1 MYCLIIECNFI
12 NGSFNNWVVH
22 ESNFIELSS
31 DEIKGSFVCLHLY
44 LSYTHVPQQGQTFM
58 GRGAQPP
65 KKFSFFFFFFFCVIW
80 PSHHIHKAGSGHC
93 APARR
98 HSELC
103 FLYQLNIVFNYNRMC
118 FEYYIT
124 WNMLA
129 YHGCPEWSCKNYKS
143 KRCFYW
149 VARDLGCGVK

>member
-1 MYCLIIECNFI
+1 MAHLITELCT
-12 NGSFNNWVVH
+12 SRT
-22 ESNFIELSS
+22 LSS
-31 DEIKGSFVCLHLY
+31 WARTRSRVVLFV
-44 LSYTHVPQQGQTFM
+44 YTSTWAIPTCPSRGRPSWAGGLKPQKNF
-58 GRGAQPP
+58 P
-65 KKFSFFFFFFFCVIW
+65 FFFFFFCVIW